1 MVFSGQTP
9 ASEMSASN
17 HLPIKTN
24 KQTKTI
30 IKTGNVKKNLT
41 VGYQEKYFL
50 ERVKAKI
57 PDTLLRFLCLQTNT
71 RKTLIFSIIN
81 INQSFSCE
89 KHMIICNTVSFR
101 QTSLGTLFMTI
112 LEDII
117 NKYTYIHV
125 CIFFSV

>member
-1 MVFSGQTP
+1 MVFSGQVP
-9 ASEMSASN
+9 ASETSASN

-57 PDTLLRFLCLQTNT
+57 PDTLLRFPCLQTN
-71 RKTLIFSIIN
+71 KKNILIFSIIN

-89 KHMIICNTVSFR
+89 KHMITV
-101 QTSLGTLFMTI
+101 TL
-112 LEDII
+112 
-117 NKYTYIHV
+117 
-125 CIFFSV
+125 SVLDRHL